1 MTVRQADAPITDNDL
16 RNAGIDSGRKDDV
29 TNAVHA
35 PPTL

>member
-1 MTVRQADAPITDNDL
+1 MTVHQADAPITDKNL
-16 RNAGIDSGRKDDV
+16 RAAGIDSGRKDDA